1 MAENMPPPGDDI
13 RKSRSCPQLQPATAD
28 AGSLRTLLQNLPPSR
43 EILAFYQ
50 AKVQQF
56 EAEEAEWASKLSSHR
71 DLIEANLHLE
81 RQAAVKDEEIGRLQT
96 AVQEMRAALVHERKR
111 SQQLETQNDSLKI
124 QELESRQKMLVLLEI
139 CGKTDNEI
147 TRLLTQAKG
156 KEKQDMFIPE
166 RIKDYIR
173 RDEKRLNNRR
183 VQRSAENLRL
193 EVLALE
199 SQLLEQEKCH
209 LEQVSMLEED
219 KRNLRHSQEQ
229 IRQSYDGKFD
239 AMSKQLEVLAQ
250 TQDELTQELVKSRGK
265 FRKKERQWINEKE
278 VFLRKLQFIQHYGCD
293 QSPDEAGFYTGQRSA
308 FRLGGEHQFRR
319 RIEKITAELSE
330 QKQLV
335 ENYKSRLLISHVESE
350 NLREQSQSAKDIL
363 RKRTKAMLEQVEVL
377 KDRYDALEQ
386 RKRKEAEGYQADVIQ
401 LQQKIKKIETQLVS
415 TAISKNKE
423 HDYIKTIKAY
433 EKELDEIKRSLKKN
447 PQWLN

>member
-1 MAENMPPPGDDI
+1 MPPPDDDI
-13 RKSRSCPQLQPATAD
+13 RKSRSCPQLRPAAAD

-96 AVQEMRAALVHERKR
+96 AVQEMRAAL
-111 SQQLETQNDSLKI
+111 I